1 MTFNYWKKSDRL
13 VHFINKPFLMKFI
26 YSRISLSTN
35 FSRHRCNKF
44 FILFHFRQIL
54 EDECKKNSN
63 YFTFVILSNFIIFYF
78 RGHKQGKKVARKL
91 ELLYFPNCF
100 KEKQKGI
107 VKIRPMRCSSM
118 CSSIQH
124 EKGKPQYILKQIEA
138 LYNKNQNN

>member
-1 MTFNYWKKSDRL
+1 MTFRYWKKSERL
-13 VHFINKPFLMKFI
+13 VHFITKPFLMKFI

-54 EDECKKNSN
+54 EDECKKNLN
-63 YFTFVILSNFIIFYF
+63 YFSFVILSNFIIFYF

-91 ELLYFPNCF
+91 ELLYFPTVLRKNK
-100 KEKQKGI
+100 KE
-107 VKIRPMRCSSM
+107 SLW